1 MDKQGL
7 VMEQK
12 PDGGAETGSGKGRQL
27 DLSVPQVAGS
37 AFAAVVAAVLASKL
51 GVYGTIIGAGLVSVI
66 ATCGGTIF
74 QHFFRRTGEQIR
86 EVTVQVKPKA
96 MKIPVRQVPGA
107 SEPGEAPPTI
117 MVPRPGRSDADR
129 TGWTGLPGDGE
140 PDATRLLTPVAGE
153 GFTDEEFTE
162 ATTHGTRVRGWKRS
176 SLAALVVFLV
186 AMAGISGFEL
196 LSGHGLSGGSGTT
209 VGSVVGG
216 GGTRH
221 HSPEPSVPADPQ
233 QSQDPQQ
240 HDRQPST
247 GPDPSPSTGSG
258 SGGTGQSKPDPGK
271 SGTSAD
277 PTPSPSQPATG
288 GGAQTPDP
296 TPSASSGDGS
306 GSTSG
311 QGGTGGQD
319 SAPDAAAEN
328 PAGQHPAG

>member
-12 PDGGAETGSGKGRQL
+12 PDGGAETGSGKRGQL

-86 EVTVQVKPKA
+86 EVTVQVKPRA
-96 MKIPVRQVPGA
+96 LKIPVRQVPGA
-107 SEPGEAPPTI
+107 PEPGEAPPTI
-117 MVPRPGRSDADR
+117 AVPWPGQSGADR
-129 TGWTGLPGDGE
+129 TGGFPGDGE
-140 PDATRLLTPVAGE
+140 PDATRPLTPVAGE
-153 GFTDEEFTE
+153 GFSGEEFTE

-196 LSGHGLSGGSGTT
+196 LSGHGLSGGPGTT
-209 VGSVVGG
+209 VGSVVQGG
-216 GGTRH
+216 SGTRH
-221 HSPEPSVPADPQ
+221 HSPGPAVSTDPQ
-233 QSQDPQQ
+233 QSQDPRQQ
-240 HDRQPST
+240 DRQQST
-247 GPDPSPSTGSG
+247 GPDPSPGTGSG
-258 SGGTGQSKPDPGK
+258 SGDTGRSKPDPGK
-271 SGTSAD
+271 SGTSAG

-296 TPSASSGDGS
+296 TPSGSSGDGS

-311 QGGTGGQD
+311 HDSTGGQD
-319 SAPDAAAEN
+319 NAPDTATQN
-328 PAGQHPAG
+328 PAGQRPTG